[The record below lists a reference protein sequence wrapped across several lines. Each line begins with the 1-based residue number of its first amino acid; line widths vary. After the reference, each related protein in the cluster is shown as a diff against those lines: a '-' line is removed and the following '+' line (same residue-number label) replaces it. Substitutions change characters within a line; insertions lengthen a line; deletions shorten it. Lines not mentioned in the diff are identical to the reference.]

1 LILWILMNYIVYG
14 QSLVTNSALMKR
26 IKNVMLVSL
35 INLRIHRESHE
46 LPRNL
51 TMRMILGIEGNV
63 SKSVQVYEVAAHN
76 YFMAK

>member
-1 LILWILMNYIVYG
+1 MNYIVYG

-26 IKNVMLVSL
+26 IKNVMLLSL
-35 INLRIHRESHE
+35 INLRIYRGSRE

-76 YFMAK
+76 HFMAK

>member
-1 LILWILMNYIVYG
+1 MNYIEYG

-51 TMRMILGIEGNV
+51 TMRMIFGIEGNI
-63 SKSVQVYEVAAHN
+63 SKSVQVYEIAAHN
-76 YFMAK
+76 HFMAK

>member
-1 LILWILMNYIVYG
+1 MNYIVYG

-26 IKNVMLVSL
+26 IKNVMLLSL
-35 INLRIHRESHE
+35 INLRIYRGSHE

-51 TMRMILGIEGNV
+51 TMRMILGIEGNI

-76 YFMAK
+76 HFMAK